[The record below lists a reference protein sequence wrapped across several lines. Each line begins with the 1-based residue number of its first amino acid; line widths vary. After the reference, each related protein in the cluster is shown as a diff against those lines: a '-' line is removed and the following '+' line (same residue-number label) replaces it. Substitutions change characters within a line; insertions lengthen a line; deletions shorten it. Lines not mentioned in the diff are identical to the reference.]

1 MAIKKQTFVMSV
13 IFEEEST
20 YEGSAVE
27 AINRM
32 LLEEGVIELEYEIKN
47 EEILPYE
54 DFIDEDLEN

>member
-20 YEGSAVE
+20 YEESAVE
-27 AINRM
+27 AINRK

-54 DFIDEDLEN
+54 DFIDEDLED

>member
-1 MAIKKQTFVMSV
+1 MSV

-32 LLEEGVIELEYEIKN
+32 FLEDGVIELEYEIKS

-54 DFIDEDLEN
+54 DFIDEDLED